1 MTIKVRIYI
10 LKSLFYLENEK
21 SMLFDLIYTN
31 YGIIISKP
39 DNLDIISMGS
49 LIIRN
54 FRHGNKRSSLKLEH
68 ELWLAL
74 HHVAKDLNQSEKNIL
89 TALAEYKDKNISDH
103 GDGTFTSLVRVFI
116 VNSIIKKSNGSVD
129 YTKQRD
135 GNLNGLLSRVL
146 SHSPT

>member
-1 MTIKVRIYI
+1 LPIPTLLLRHSKLLLRGKVSAPIHDRDGRLRIGTERQI
-10 LKSLFYLENEK
+10 QS
-21 SMLFDLIYTN
+21 T
-31 YGIIISKP
+31 
-39 DNLDIISMGS
+39 
-49 LIIRN
+49 
-54 FRHGNKRSSLKLEH
+54 SLKLEH